1 MSFEF
6 NNQTPIYLQ
15 IIEHIKKQIIS
26 KNYLPNQKLPSVRD
40 LSFEFK
46 VNPNTIQ
53 KALAELEDMDLIY
66 TERTNGKYIT
76 SDEDIIKQIKEKTI
90 KEMTTKFFSSMN
102 ELGINKAEIIEI
114 ISKEEKGE
122 N

>member
-6 NNQTPIYLQ
+6 NNETPIYLQ